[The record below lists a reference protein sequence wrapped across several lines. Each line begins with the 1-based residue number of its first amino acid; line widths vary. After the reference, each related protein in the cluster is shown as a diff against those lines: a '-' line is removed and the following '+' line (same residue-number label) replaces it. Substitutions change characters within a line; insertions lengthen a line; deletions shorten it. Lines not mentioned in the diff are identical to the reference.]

1 MLEDSGEGSELRSA
15 TERNTDLPRFGAL
28 VRR

>member
-1 MLEDSGEGSELRSA
+1 MLEDSGEGSELKST

>member
-1 MLEDSGEGSELRSA
+1 MLKDSGEGSELRSM
-15 TERNTDLPRFGAL
+15 TERNTDLPRFEAL